1 MKQTTTVRVLI
12 VDDEPL
18 AREGLRAELL
28 AYADVEVV
36 GECAN
41 GREAVSFIRSRSP
54 DLVFLDVQMPAL
66 DGFGVVE
73 AVGAGRMPVVIFVT
87 AYDEYALRAFEAHAL
102 DYLLKPVD
110 ADRLG
115 AAVARAR
122 EQVSLKNADALG
134 RQLADLLR
142 ELKAGREAAERRA
155 TYPGRIPVRAGERII
170 FVEADE
176 VDWVESQDNYVRLH
190 RGGEAHL
197 LREALSSLEDRL
209 DPSKFLRI
217 RRSALVNVA
226 RVRELR
232 PLLNGEYLVVLKD
245 GTRLRSSRRY
255 RKNLDPLLRP

>member
-1 MKQTTTVRVLI
+1 VKQTATVRVLI

-18 AREGLRAELL
+18 AREGLRADLL
-28 AYADVEVV
+28 ACPDVEVV

-41 GREAVSFIRSRSP
+41 GRDAVSFIRAQSP

-110 ADRLG
+110 GERLR
-115 AAVARAR
+115 AAVGRAR
-122 EQVSLKNADALG
+122 EQLGLKNADALG

-142 ELKAGREAAERRA
+142 ELKALRGGV
-155 TYPGRIPVRAGERII
+155 TYTERIPVKTGERII
-170 FVEADE
+170 FVEADD
-176 VDWVESQDNYVRLH
+176 VDWVEAQDNYVRLH
-190 RGGEAHL
+190 TGGVAHL
-197 LREALSSLEDRL
+197 LREALSSLEGRL

-217 RRSALVNVA
+217 RRSALVNVR

-255 RKNLDPLLRP
+255 RKNLDLLLRP